1 MNKEPNHPLR
11 RTARLRACFM
21 PSVRTVRS
29 LIQTISLAVVMR
41 KSVPFEIVGA
51 VSAMLGAVLLV
62 FTYYPVI
69 NPIRYRIDNHHEPA
83 PVSRYIL
90 GTPVSLLIL
99 SGAWYFNRKAQKLK
113 RDEKDSKH
121 V

>member
-1 MNKEPNHPLR
+1 MKKSIPYE
-11 RTARLRACFM
+11 
-21 PSVRTVRS
+21 
-29 LIQTISLAVVMR
+29 ILAMT
-41 KSVPFEIVGA
+41 
-51 VSAMLGAVLLV
+51 SAMVGAVLLV

-69 NPIRYRIDNHHEPA
+69 NPIQYRIDNHRETA

-99 SGAWYFNRKAQKLK
+99 SGAWYLNRKTQKLK

-121 V
+121 DQKPSA